1 MKGPGLRLDL
11 EVRRLWRCP
20 KCGLERRVPDREVTV
35 ICDCTESGTFMQLIE
50 PKRTVRAEPPP
61 LDPFLDIELEPS
73 SRRPPAPEPQP
84 QGEPDAAPTEPVL
97 ETSAAQVPQT
107 AEAPPPEAAP
117 SEATPTQTAD
127 AATIKPTVKPE
138 EKPQSEPRKPRG
150 SGGGAPRGSDP
161 QKDGESSEKK
171 RSRGRR
177 RGGRGNRRRRGGR
190 GRSNGSG
197 DSSPP
202 SSENS

>member
-117 SEATPTQTAD
+117 SEATSTETAD
-127 AATIKPTVKPE
+127 AATIKPK

-150 SGGGAPRGSDP
+150 SGGGGGAPKGSDP